1 MKALRILGWIVVPY
15 VMIIVSWKGL
25 KGAGKTFG
33 IIWAVVGALI
43 VIGNLNKDDSTA
55 TKTASA
61 PVVAEQKKEVKA
73 ETKKEE
79 PKASPTATPAPVE
92 LSKEGVS
99 SDVKIKVVSTE
110 TKAELGDNPI
120 LKAKALGVFKVI
132 ELTVANNQ
140 KDAIT
145 LDSNSFKLIDD
156 QNREFS
162 SSTEAEHV
170 AFGPDQIILLKKL
183 NPGLSLTGLLAF
195 DVPKDAKGF
204 YLQAQGGML
213 GKKIKLKVE

>member
-1 MKALRILGWIVVPY
+1 
-15 VMIIVSWKGL
+15 MIFVSWKGL

-33 IIWAVVGALI
+33 IIWAVIGALI
-43 VIGNLNKDDSTA
+43 VIGNLNKDDSIS

-61 PVVAEQKKEVKA
+61 PVVADQKNEVKA

-79 PKASPTATPAPVE
+79 PKASPKATPAPTPVE

-99 SDVKIKVVSTE
+99 SDVKITVISTE
-110 TKAELGDNPI
+110 TKAEIGDNQI
-120 LKAKALGVFKVI
+120 LKAKAQGVFKVI

-140 KDAIT
+140 KDAII

-170 AFGPDQIILLKKL
+170 AFGPDKTILLKKL
-183 NPGLSLTGLLAF
+183 NPGLSITGLLAF